1 MHEHIHS
8 AGTGHLPLVNTVRT
22 LVPN

>member
-1 MHEHIHS
+1 MHEHIRS
-8 AGTGHLPLVNTVRT
+8 AGTGHLSLVNTVRT